1 MKYAISAKE
10 MTLRKTWEHMIECAC
25 TEKTERNMKGS
36 GKEKHKSEYQ
46 ILINYE

>member
-25 TEKTERNMKGS
+25 TEKR
-36 GKEKHKSEYQ
+36 KE
-46 ILINYE
+46 I